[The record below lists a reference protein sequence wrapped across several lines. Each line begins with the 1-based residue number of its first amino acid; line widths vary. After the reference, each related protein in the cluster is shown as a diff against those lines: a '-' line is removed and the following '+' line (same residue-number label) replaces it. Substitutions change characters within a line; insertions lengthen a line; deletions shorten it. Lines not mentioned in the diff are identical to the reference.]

1 MRFEKTVIVSIFA
14 KTTLNRMN
22 RKSILLAI
30 VWGIVGLLSVS
41 CQEEEP
47 IKVTGITVN
56 PTSLYLDVGET
67 GSLTATV
74 SPKDAENRM
83 VIWIV
88 GNGDIVSVS
97 NGTVTALKEGS
108 TTVTAKTDDG
118 GFTASC
124 SVTVTTK

>member
-1 MRFEKTVIVSIFA
+1 MKRNI
-14 KTTLNRMN
+14 
-22 RKSILLAI
+22 ILLSI
-30 VWGIVGLLSVS
+30 VWGIVGLLFVS
-41 CQEEEP
+41 CHEEEP